1 MTERV
6 LRLNL
11 QFFADSAGDKTEEA
25 TPRKKEKARED
36 GQVAKSVEITTTFLI
51 VIMFFALKFIGP
63 FIFNRILKIY
73 KIVTNLFGVGFIDE
87 NIGINLFKQVFVELI
102 ICILPFFAIS
112 YFIAFASN
120 AMQVGIKFTFKPL
133 QPKLSNLS
141 PLSGLKR
148 IFSLRTIVELI
159 KSLLKIAIILAI
171 VYFEVRDYD
180 AVFFRFYEMSYMQSY
195 MTMFDLAIN
204 IGIKIGIF
212 FIVVAIIDFAYQK
225 YSLAKKLKMT
235 KQEVKDE
242 YKMVEGN
249 PEIKQKI
256 RQRMRE
262 ASMRRMMQDLESADV
277 VITNPT
283 HFAVAIK
290 YEDGV
295 DIAPVVVAKGVDLI
309 AFNIRQKS
317 QDLEIEIIEDK
328 ALARALYY
336 TVEIGEVVPE
346 SLYEPVARI
355 LALVYSMNRGEGVNA

>member
-1 MTERV
+1 MELD
-6 LRLNL
+6 LRYRINL
-11 QFFADSAGDKTEEA
+11 QFFAEGGDKTEEP
-25 TPRKKEKARED
+25 TQRKKDKARED

-51 VIMFFALKFIGP
+51 VTMFFALKYIGP
-63 FIFNRILKIY
+63 FIAERVVGLY
-73 KIVTNLFGVGFIDE
+73 RLSANLFETGFID
-87 NIGINLFKQVFVELI
+87 IDLAVKLFHQVFIELI

-112 YFIAFASN
+112 YLIAFASN
-120 AMQVGIKFTFKPL
+120 AMQVGIKFSAKPL
-133 QPKLSNLS
+133 KPKLSNLS
-141 PLSGLKR
+141 PMNGLKR
-148 IFSLRTIVELI
+148 IFSLRTIVELV
-159 KSLLKIAIILAI
+159 KSLLKIGIILLI
-171 VYFEVRDYD
+171 VYFQVKDYD
-180 AVFFRFYEMSYMQSY
+180 ALFFRFYEMSIYQAY

-204 IGIKIGIF
+204 IGIRIGAF
-212 FIVVAIIDFAYQK
+212 FIIVAIIDYIYQR
-225 YSLAKKLKMT
+225 YSLNKKLKMT

-283 HFAVAIK
+283 HFAVAIR

-309 AFNIRQKS
+309 AYNIKEKS
-317 QDLEIEIIEDK
+317 KEFGIEIVEDK
-328 ALARALYY
+328 PLARALYY
-336 TVEIGEVVPE
+336 TVELGDLVPE

-355 LALVYSMNRGEGVNA
+355 LALVYSMNREKNK